1 MNPRV
6 ADVVANKD
14 FTITVT
20 FTSGEIGIFDVRP
33 YLDMG
38 IFRELKDW
46 CLFRTAKPFMGT
58 VQWVN
63 EQDLCPDTIYLESKI
78 LSTVE

>member
-6 ADVVANKD
+6 TDVVANED

-20 FTSGEIGIFDVRP
+20 FTNGEVGTFDVRP
-33 YLDMG
+33 YLEMG

-46 CLFRTAKPFMGT
+46 RLFRTARPFMGT

-63 EQDLCPDTIYLESKI
+63 EQDLCPDTIYLDSKI
-78 LSTVE
+78 LSTSE